1 MSQVELSKLLK
12 LSPAALTFAVK
23 CGELLAREKDTTLL

>member
-1 MSQVELSKLLK
+1 MSQVELLKLPK

-23 CGELLAREKDTTLL
+23 RDKLLAREKDITLL